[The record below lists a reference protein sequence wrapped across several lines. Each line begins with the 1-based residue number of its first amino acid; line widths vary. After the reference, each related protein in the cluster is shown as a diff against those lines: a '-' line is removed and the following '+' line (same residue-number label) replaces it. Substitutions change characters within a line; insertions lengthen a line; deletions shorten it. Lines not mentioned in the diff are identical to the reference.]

1 MSSAIKKTET
11 IKIIL
16 EDDIKTPYDQHANYT
31 YTSPNLYLE
40 FLENKEK
47 VQKDKRNQNYHV
59 PAISKDYLQTTIL
72 PTITGEETH
81 DISQTV
87 STQSFKRKRDDDDE
101 YSDDEEQTKRYRSS
115 ATPSTHLQ
123 RLNDLE
129 TGNYTPPNHPQQPKT
144 LEQLQMEKI
153 ASMNILNS
161 EKREYLAKF
170 NMIQKQYPRAT
181 IPHLSMQTDL
191 EFMKNEYDSV
201 LQRLRID
208 DKHQRYR
215 QYMTMLFYGAEV
227 FLGKFFKL
235 DMVGYAEQQI
245 QNMDK
250 YDKLLI
256 ELCHKNYIPDA
267 SEKFPV
273 EVRLLGLVVIQTAV
287 FLIMKKVSINM
298 DMSFFNMFS
307 SPSPTSQTKPTPTQG
322 TTKMSGPSS
331 FAKSSQQQNEQASQE
346 DSKKTPT

>member
-1 MSSAIKKTET
+1 
-11 IKIIL
+11 
-16 EDDIKTPYDQHANYT
+16 
-31 YTSPNLYLE
+31 
-40 FLENKEK
+40 
-47 VQKDKRNQNYHV
+47 
-59 PAISKDYLQTTIL
+59 
-72 PTITGEETH
+72 
-81 DISQTV
+81 
-87 STQSFKRKRDDDDE
+87 
-101 YSDDEEQTKRYRSS
+101 
-115 ATPSTHLQ
+115 
-123 RLNDLE
+123 
-129 TGNYTPPNHPQQPKT
+129 
-144 LEQLQMEKI
+144 MEKI

-201 LQRLRID
+201 LQRLSID

-235 DMVGYAEQQI
+235 DMAGYAEQQI

-287 FLIMKKVSINM
+287 FLIMKKVSTSM
-298 DMSFFNMFS
+298 DMSFLNMFS
-307 SPSPTSQTKPTPTQG
+307 SPSTSQAKPTQTQTQG
-322 TTKMSGPSS
+322 ATKMSGPSS
-331 FAKSSQQQNEQASQE
+331 FAKSSQQQNEQTSQE
-346 DSKKTPT
+346 NSKETPT